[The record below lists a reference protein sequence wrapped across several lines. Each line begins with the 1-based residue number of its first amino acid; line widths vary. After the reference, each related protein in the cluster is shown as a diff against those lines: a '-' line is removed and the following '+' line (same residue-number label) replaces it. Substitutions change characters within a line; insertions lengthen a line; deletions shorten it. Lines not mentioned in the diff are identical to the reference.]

1 MTVEDLIQRATGGRK
16 LDRQSIFRPSQVY
29 KVLRD
34 PFWIWCQYHA
44 PPSEAVDETSRYD
57 EMRFQL
63 GSEHEEAWVSQHYPD
78 AFKITPDFGFEALKN
93 TMRAMLDGVSAIYQP
108 HLWDLGGETYGKGDL
123 LVREDSRESDLGPYH
138 YRVLEIKRSKSLQDY
153 HVLQA
158 AIYNRMLAR
167 LQGYNPA
174 ELTVVLKDGMG
185 TVAYPDR
192 HNQLD
197 ELMTSWRVLRDGG
210 PMPEPGR
217 PPKVTDSPW
226 RVYGN
231 KLVENRK
238 DLVLLAGVGAK
249 ERDKLREAGIHRVD
263 ELWNLPLE
271 KVREILGNKHG
282 HQAYYVAQAYKTGQP
297 ILKPKSRL
305 NIPRAGRHL
314 YFDFENV
321 DDLHPTVPPHV
332 YLIGCWDAEQ
342 DRFVHFLARGAADEA
357 RIFHEFVEYVGDARR
372 ARLYHWTDYE
382 IGQMSDVIKR
392 WPQLG
397 APLGTLMSSC
407 VDLLQVIK
415 SAVYLP
421 VPTFS
426 IKSVA
431 PALGFNW
438 RQDNFGAFDSMV
450 SYWDYLDGAG
460 DAIMDNVL
468 TYNEDDCRAMWHVD
482 HELTKRLEPSREIRR
497 PVV

>member
-1 MTVEDLIQRATGGRK
+1 MTVEDLIQRATGGLK

-29 KVLRD
+29 KVLKD

-57 EMRFQL
+57 EMRFQR
-63 GSEHEEAWVSQHYPD
+63 GIEHEEAWVSQHYPD
-78 AFKITPDFGFEALKN
+78 ALKITPDFGFEALKN

-108 HLWDLGGETYGKGDL
+108 QLWDLRGETYGKGDL
-123 LVREDSRESDLGPYH
+123 LVRDNGHESDLGPYH
-138 YRVLEIKRSKSLQDY
+138 YRLVEIKRSRSLQDY

-158 AIYNRMLAR
+158 AIYNRMLAG

-185 TVAYPDR
+185 TVTYPDR

-197 ELMTSWRVLRDGG
+197 ELMASWRALRDGG
-210 PMPEPGR
+210 HMPEPGR
-217 PPKVTDSPW
+217 PPDVTESPW

-231 KLVENRK
+231 KVVDDRK

-263 ELWNLPLE
+263 ELWNLRLE

-297 ILKPKSRL
+297 ILKSKSRL

-342 DRFVHFLARGAADEA
+342 DRFVHFLARGAADED
-357 RIFHEFVEYVGDARR
+357 RIFREFLEYVGDVRR

-382 IGQMSDVIKR
+382 IGEMTKVIQR
-392 WPQLG
+392 WPELG
-397 APLGTLMSSC
+397 APLEKLMSSC

-431 PALGFNW
+431 PALGFHW

-450 SYWDYLDGAG
+450 NYWDYLDGADG
-460 DAIMDNVL
+460 AIMDNVL

-482 HELTKRLEPSREIRR
+482 HELTKRL
-497 PVV
+497 

>member
-1 MTVEDLIQRATGGRK
+1 
-16 LDRQSIFRPSQVY
+16 
-29 KVLRD
+29 
-34 PFWIWCQYHA
+34 
-44 PPSEAVDETSRYD
+44 
-57 EMRFQL
+57 
-63 GSEHEEAWVSQHYPD
+63 
-78 AFKITPDFGFEALKN
+78 
-93 TMRAMLDGVSAIYQP
+93 
-108 HLWDLGGETYGKGDL
+108 
-123 LVREDSRESDLGPYH
+123 
-138 YRVLEIKRSKSLQDY
+138 
-153 HVLQA
+153 
-158 AIYNRMLAR
+158 MLAR
-167 LQGYNPA
+167 IQGYNPA

-197 ELMTSWRVLRDGG
+197 ELMASWRALRDNG

-217 PPKVTDSPW
+217 PPKATDSPW

-231 KLVENRK
+231 NLVESEK
-238 DLVLLAGVGAK
+238 ALVLLAAVGAK

-263 ELWNLPLE
+263 ELWTFPLE
-271 KVREILGNKHG
+271 KICQILGNKHG
-282 HQAYYVAQAYKTGQP
+282 HQAYHVAQAYKTGQP
-297 ILKPKSRL
+297 IQKPKSRL
-305 NIPRAGRHL
+305 SIPRSKRHL

-321 DDLHPTVPPHV
+321 DDLHLTVPPHI

-342 DRFVHFLARGAADEA
+342 DRFVHFLARGAADED
-357 RIFHEFVEYVGDARR
+357 RIFREFVEYVGDVQR

-382 IGQMSDVIKR
+382 FGEMRKVIQR
-392 WPQLG
+392 WPQLE
-397 APLGTLMSSC
+397 ASLGTLMSSC
-407 VDLLQVIK
+407 VDLKQVVQ

-438 RQDNFGAFDSMV
+438 RQDNIGPFESMV
-450 SYWDYLDGAG
+450 SYWDYLDGAD

-482 HELTKRLEPSREIRR
+482 HALTK
-497 PVV
+497 